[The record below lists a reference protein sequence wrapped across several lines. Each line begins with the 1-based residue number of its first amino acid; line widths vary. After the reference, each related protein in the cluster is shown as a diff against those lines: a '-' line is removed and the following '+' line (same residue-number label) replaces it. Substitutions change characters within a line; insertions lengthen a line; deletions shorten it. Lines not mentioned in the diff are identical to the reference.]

1 MLLAVNGT
9 LMQGLE
15 LNENLIRVGAA
26 FLRETKT
33 ASCYRVWSIQDRY
46 PGMLRVTSGG
56 APVSCEVWEI
66 SPDGLADIL
75 NREPAGLTIG
85 KVKLDDD
92 TEVLR
97 GSGRTVGCGGN
108 ARDYRFRRL
117 ARIYC
122 LLGQKGLVYH

>member
-92 TEVLR
+92 TEVFGVLAEPWAVEGMR
-97 GSGRTVGCGGN
+97 EITAFGGWREYT
-108 ARDYRFRRL
+108 ASLDKRD
-117 ARIYC
+117 
-122 LLGQKGLVYH
+122 

>member
-92 TEVLR
+92 TEVFGVLAEPWVVEGMR
-97 GSGRTVGCGGN
+97 EITAFGGWREYT
-108 ARDYRFRRL
+108 ASLDKRD
-117 ARIYC
+117 
-122 LLGQKGLVYH
+122 